1 MRPRGTGRKNLVP
14 KNRETGG
21 SAKQGASIVCSVW
34 EEHFSAIKPRTAD
47 GRRTKEDNTMHT
59 YGIKLVDSHNI
70 LCLLAF
76 TMTDEDQI

>member
-1 MRPRGTGRKNLVP
+1 MVP
-14 KNRETGG
+14 TNRETGG

-34 EEHFSAIKPRTAD
+34 EEHFSAINPCTTD
-47 GRRTKEDNTMHT
+47 GLLTKEDNTRYT

-76 TMTDEDQI
+76 TMYDEDQI